1 MKRVLAVA
9 VGIAMALTVV
19 GAAGASAAT
28 PKGSPMVKAVVLNR
42 HMVPGGISVTLS
54 GVTTGAIPAGTQF
67 AWDVQND
74 GVLETPLQQNPT
86 VTFVYGPMAS
96 SSVTATIVVL
106 VRGGTVPV
114 RSSVTFSLRIP
125 MIHGHGPILHGHFP
139 ILHGHGP
146 ILHGHGPILHGHVP
160 VLHS

>member
-9 VGIAMALTVV
+9 VGIAMAFALV
-19 GAAGASAAT
+19 GVAGASAAT
-28 PKGSPMVKAVVLNR
+28 PKGSPMVKAIVLNR

-54 GVTTGAIPAGTQF
+54 AVTTGVVPEGTQF

-74 GVLETPLQQNPT
+74 GVLETPLHQSPT
-86 VTFVYGPMAS
+86 VTYVYGPMAS
-96 SSVTATIVVL
+96 SSVTATIMVF

-125 MIHGHGPILHGHFP
+125 MVHGHGPILHGHFP
-139 ILHGHGP
+139 ILHGHSP
-146 ILHGHGPILHGHVP
+146 ILHGHFPILHGHSP